1 MALQYT
7 EAAFRLKS
15 ILGSRHLTDAEFIKG
30 GYMVFDT
37 VANRDLAPPYTGD
50 DADGSKDGVIL
61 VGSFCYV
68 QATGKF
74 YYCSAIDAANRTVTW
89 TEYLSSGSTNYY
101 QVNWPWDND
110 NDEPGV
116 PVITLVGD
124 NTNIALRSLVQVT
137 VFGDNIGS
145 GIIFKKAGSFT
156 DEYYVLFPD
165 SVYLYGQWVNGIIFD
180 SSSSTAPVNLTFS
193 AMSQPSSLT
202 QIAEAIS
209 QVHPHTIEWE
219 DDTTVE
225 ISGLSIT
232 TQNL

>member
-1 MALQYT
+1 MATQL
-7 EAAFRLKS
+7 AFEIQAYGTHK
-15 ILGSRHLTDAEFIKG
+15 HLLNSEYIKG
-30 GYMVFDT
+30 GYAVYPTISD
-37 VANRDLAPPYTGD
+37 RDNQPVYPYKD
-50 DADGSKDGVIL
+50 NDGVIIE
-61 VGSFCYV
+61 GSFCYV
-68 QATGKF
+68 QETSKF
-74 YYCSAIDAANRTVTW
+74 YYCSAIDTTNRTATW

-110 NDEPGV
+110 NDEPGI

-165 SVYLYGQWVNGIIFD
+165 SVYLYGQWINGIIFE
-180 SSSSTAPVNLTFS
+180 SSSTTAPVNLTFS

-209 QVHPHTIEWE
+209 TVHPHTIEWE

>member
-1 MALQYT
+1 MAVTYNDALYT
-7 EAAFRLKS
+7 YKSTLASGHFTDGKYIQGSYAVFATIAERDAAKVK
-15 ILGSRHLTDAEFIKG
+15 TA
-30 GYMVFDT
+30 
-37 VANRDLAPPYTGD
+37 D
-50 DADGSKDGVIL
+50 DDDHDGVI
-61 VGSFCYV
+61 VEGSFCYV
-68 QATGKF
+68 QATDKF
-74 YYCSAIDAANRTVTW
+74 YYYTGSAW
-89 TEYLSSGSTNYY
+89 TEFIASGSTNYY
-101 QVNWPWDND
+101 QVNWPWDDD

-124 NTNIALRSLVQVT
+124 NTDIALRSLVQVT

-165 SVYLYGQWVNGIIFD
+165 SVYLYGQWINGIIFE
-180 SSSSTAPVNLTFS
+180 SSSTTAPVNLTFNS
-193 AMSQPSSLT
+193 MSQPSSLT

>member
-1 MALQYT
+1 MATQL
-7 EAAFRLKS
+7 AFEIQAYGTHK
-15 ILGSRHLTDAEFIKG
+15 HLLNSEYIKG
-30 GYMVFDT
+30 GYAVYAT
-37 VANRDLAPPYTGD
+37 ETERDNQPVYPNVD
-50 DADGSKDGVIL
+50 NDGVI
-61 VGSFCYV
+61 VEGSFCFV
-68 QATGKF
+68 QATDKF
-74 YYCSAIDAANRTVTW
+74 YYYTGSAW
-89 TEYLSSGSTNYY
+89 TEFIASGSTNYY

-156 DEYYVLFPD
+156 NDYYVLFPD
-165 SVYLYGQWVNGIIFD
+165 SVHLYGQWINGIIFE

-209 QVHPHTIEWE
+209 TVHPHTIEWE

>member
-37 VANRDLAPPYTGD
+37 ISSRDAAPPYTGD

-74 YYCSAIDAANRTVTW
+74 YYCSAIDTTNRTVTW
-89 TEYLSSGSTNYY
+89 TEFLASGSTNYFSFVY
-101 QVNWPWDND
+101 L
-110 NDEPGV
+110 NDEYDPSL
-116 PVITLVGD
+116 TLIGD
-124 NTNIALRSLVQVT
+124 NVNIALRSLVPVI
-137 VFGDNIGS
+137 FMGSNLGS
-145 GIIFKKAGSFT
+145 GVIFKRDYIAPSAT
-156 DEYYVLFPD
+156 QNRYYYYVLFPD
-165 SVYLYGQWVNGIIFD
+165 ATKLGDTWVNGAVFESD
-180 SSSSTAPVNLTFS
+180 SASTPSNLTFVS
-193 AMSQPSSLT
+193 WSVPSTQT
-202 QIAEAIS
+202 QIAEALTTS
-209 QVHPHTIEWE
+209 LPTIQWE

-232 TQNL
+232 NNFS